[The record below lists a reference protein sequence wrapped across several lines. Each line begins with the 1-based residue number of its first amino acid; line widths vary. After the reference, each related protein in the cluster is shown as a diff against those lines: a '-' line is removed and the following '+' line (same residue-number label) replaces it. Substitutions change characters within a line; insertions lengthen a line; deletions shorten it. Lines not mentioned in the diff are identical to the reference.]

1 MPALM
6 ASMFCDMFRR
16 AMARITAVWFSLT
29 LIVIFPSR
37 IIGGLEK
44 IKALRAMKPK
54 APIVFDLATIN
65 LA

>member
-29 LIVIFPSR
+29 LIVIFPSPDHR
-37 IIGGLEK
+37 WPGKNKG
-44 IKALRAMKPK
+44 ALGNEAQSAYR
-54 APIVFDLATIN
+54 FRFGDWL
-65 LA
+65 L